1 MKKAGKGQIYDIWQG
16 AGGKNSGTWAEM
28 FGWEGGEFMTAWSLA
43 GYIDSVAAAGKD
55 VYDIPMFINA
65 WQSGQGWWPIPGES
79 YPSGGAVI
87 KVLDIYKWFTPH
99 VD

>member
-1 MKKAGKGQIYDIWQG
+1 
-16 AGGKNSGTWAEM
+16 
-28 FGWEGGEFMTAWSLA
+28 
-43 GYIDSVAAAGKD
+43 
-55 VYDIPMFINA
+55 MFINA

-99 VD
+99 VDLIAPDNIRIISGHSRMFVLPIPVKIIRFLSRNQY